1 MLAIKVQGDAT
12 LCTCCFVS
20 FLPQSMTGVT
30 CMVLGVWLV
39 KALPLNESLEGLFIA
54 PFMYVGATSHTP

>member
-20 FLPQSMTGVT
+20 FLPQSMTGVA
-30 CMVLGVWLV
+30 CMVLVVWLV
-39 KALPLNESLEGLFIA
+39 KALPFLQA
-54 PFMYVGATSHTP
+54 HAAVVGASPLVVDARGV